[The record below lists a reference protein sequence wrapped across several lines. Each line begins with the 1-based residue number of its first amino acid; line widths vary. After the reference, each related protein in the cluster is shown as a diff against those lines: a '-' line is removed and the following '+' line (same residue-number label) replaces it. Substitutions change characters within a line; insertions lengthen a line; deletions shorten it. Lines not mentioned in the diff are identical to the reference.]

1 MKRRPLSVSA
11 IAILFYLACAGYS
24 ALLFVWLFARGSA
37 VAFIEGAT
45 PSASLAPA
53 LLLEIPL
60 VVTCYF
66 LALAAFCGALA
77 LGLWKLQRW
86 SWFVT
91 CGLAALW
98 FVLSVGRLAHLFRHL
113 SPNILALGLLRLGI
127 LLAIFAVLNRP
138 AVRRA
143 FFSAR
148 STAAAQG

>member
-1 MKRRPLSVSA
+1 MKRRPVSVSA
-11 IAILFYLACAGYS
+11 IAILFYLVCAGYS
-24 ALLFVWLFARGSA
+24 ALLLAWLFARGSA

-66 LALAAFCGALA
+66 LAMAASCGALA

-86 SWFVT
+86 SWLVT
-91 CGLAALW
+91 CGLTALW
-98 FVLSVGRLAHLFRHL
+98 FVLSVGRLTHLYRHL
-113 SPNILALGLLRLGI
+113 SPNMLALGLLRLGI

-138 AVRRA
+138 PVRRT

-148 STAAAQG
+148 AQAASSN